1 MRKITASAHFL
12 PVQTMPIISRLE
24 GPINYHH
31 TAIVPNFTNVLL
43 SFFLIAE
50 TTFIQI
56 PPSLLATACICAATR
71 GINSPSARFALA
83 DLCRLVQTDPFDV
96 EFTVRHIEQVVA
108 KETAALQKQV
118 YKQHYVPASQSK
130 VPSTCAADVAPDTPT
145 DIQDVYF

>member
-1 MRKITASAHFL
+1 MQSNVSLSSFSFIT
-12 PVQTMPIISRLE
+12 
-24 GPINYHH
+24 
-31 TAIVPNFTNVLL
+31 
-43 SFFLIAE
+43 E

-71 GINSPSARFALA
+71 GINSPSARFALG

-108 KETAALQKQV
+108 KETAALQMQV
-118 YKQHYVPASQSK
+118 YRQHPVASSQSR

-145 DIQDVYF
+145 DIQNVYF